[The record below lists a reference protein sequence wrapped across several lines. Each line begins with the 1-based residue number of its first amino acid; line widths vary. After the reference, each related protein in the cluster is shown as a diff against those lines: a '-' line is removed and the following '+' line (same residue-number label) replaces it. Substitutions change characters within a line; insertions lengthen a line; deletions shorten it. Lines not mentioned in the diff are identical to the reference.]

1 MDRKRST
8 ISRTLRN
15 YFPEFTVEAANS
27 LTGRSRQTP
36 PTTLASE
43 RIGGLSTKSCS
54 TRSPATALILRS
66 GKSSTMIR
74 AIGDSARR
82 GSIRDLE
89 EHDCPTGVAGFVA
102 ALRDS
107 EVFAGAEVSIAL

>member
-36 PTTLASE
+36 TLASE